1 MRSVAL
7 AGALIAAA
15 TLAEAD
21 PVHGLW
27 KTQPDDNGNFGHIQ
41 IGACGDTICGALRA
55 AFDSAGNPRPS
66 DDIGRAIIWDMVPA
80 GQGAYRDGKIYAP
93 DRDRTYSSKMAL
105 SGDRLDVSGCV
116 LGICRS
122 QQWVRVE

>member
-1 MRSVAL
+1 MKSLAL

-15 TLAEAD
+15 SLTHAD

-27 KTQPDDNGNFGHIQ
+27 KTQADDNGNYGHVQ
-41 IGACGDTICGALRA
+41 IGACGETICGALRA
-55 AFDSAGNPRPS
+55 AFDSAGNTRAS
-66 DDIGRAIIWDMVPA
+66 DAIGRAIIWDMVA
-80 GQGAYRDGKIYAP
+80 TGEGAYRDGKIYAP

-105 SGDRLDVSGCV
+105 SGDRLEVSGCV

-122 QQWVRVE
+122 QQWERIE